1 MTVHLRPFLRQLS
14 AIGVAVAAGLAS
26 ISGTTWADGACTS
39 VDTPRCMQKLPTGID
54 MAYIEVGPPDG
65 KPVLLI
71 HGLTDSVRSWS
82 LAMDDLHKL
91 DPKLHIVA
99 VDLRGHGQSSMP
111 DAKTC
116 PPAPEACFRMS
127 ELAGDVVAFMQAKGI
142 AKADLAGHS
151 MGSFV
156 VQEIALT
163 HPEMVGHAIL
173 DATGA
178 KSVGNAALGDFV
190 LKQTVEGAWK
200 KALEAKGYAFPAGV
214 YELTPL
220 DADPKAMEWIAAN
233 WTLDPAAQP
242 TFLTPYTPE
251 TAKVR
256 LGTWIG
262 ATKGLLA
269 QDNTERL
276 KSLSVPTLVIWAT
289 QDSIYLAKDQD
300 EIKASLKDAAAKSG
314 LTFYWKE
321 FGKLPLPA
329 SGAQESDIGHNIQ
342 WSAAETVAKD
352 IDSFITTGQP
362 TLDFAHSDAAPKFT
376 NIIVEPGK
384 ATVVKIGK

>member
-1 MTVHLRPFLRQLS
+1 MTSHMRSLLLRLS
-14 AIGVAVAAGLAS
+14 AVGLLATGMS
-26 ISGTTWADGACTS
+26 LSVGATAWAESTCTS
-39 VDTPRCMQKLPTGID
+39 VDTPRCVEKLPTGID
-54 MAYIEVGPPDG
+54 MAYIEVGPVDG

-82 LAMDDLHKL
+82 LSMDDLHKI
-91 DPKLHIVA
+91 DPSLHIIA

-111 DAKTC
+111 DAKAC
-116 PPAPEACFRMS
+116 APDPEKCYRVS
-127 ELAGDVVAFMQAKGI
+127 DLAGDVVAFMKAKGI
-142 AKADLAGHS
+142 AKADMAGHS

-156 VQEIALT
+156 VQEIALS

-173 DATGA
+173 VATGA
-178 KSVGNAALGDFV
+178 KSVGNAALSDFV

-200 KALEAKGYAFPAGV
+200 KALEAKGLAFPAGV

-233 WTLDPAAQP
+233 WTLDPAAQAA
-242 TFLTPYTPE
+242 FLTPYTPE
-251 TAKVR
+251 TAKTR

-262 ATKGLLA
+262 ATRGLLA

-276 KSLSVPTLVIWAT
+276 KSMSVPTLVLWAT

-300 EIKASLKDAAAKSG
+300 EIKASLEDAAAKTG

-321 FGKLPLPA
+321 YGKLPLPA
-329 SGAQESDIGHNIQ
+329 SGAQESDVGHNIQ
-342 WSAAETVAKD
+342 WSASETVAKD
-352 IDSFITTGQP
+352 IESFIKTGAP
-362 TLDFAHSDAAPKFT
+362 TSDLAHSDVTP
-376 NIIVEPGK
+376 NISTIVVEPGK
-384 ATVVKIGK
+384 AVVQKIKK

>member
-1 MTVHLRPFLRQLS
+1 MTFCTYRSFRRLS
-14 AIGVAVAAGLAS
+14 AIALVATSVLVQLTGSAS
-26 ISGTTWADGACTS
+26 AEAACTS

-54 MAYIEVGPPDG
+54 MAYIEVGPADG
-65 KPVLLI
+65 RPVLLI

-82 LAMDDLHKL
+82 LAMDELHKL
-91 DPKLHIVA
+91 DPKLHIIA

-116 PPAPEACFRMS
+116 APAPEACFRMS
-127 ELAGDVVAFMQAKGI
+127 DLAGDVVAFMQAKGI
-142 AKADLAGHS
+142 AKADMAGHS

-190 LKQTVEGAWK
+190 LQQTVEGAWK
-200 KALEAKGYAFPAGV
+200 KSLEAKGYAFPASV

-242 TFLTPYTPE
+242 SFLTPYTPE

-256 LGTWIG
+256 LGTWVG

-276 KSLSVPTLVIWAT
+276 KSMSVPTLVMWAT

-314 LTFYWKE
+314 ITFYWKE
-321 FGKLPLPA
+321 YGKLPLPA

-352 IDSFITTGQP
+352 INAFITTGAP
-362 TLDFAHSDAAPKFT
+362 TFDLAHSDAAPNLT
-376 NIIVEPGK
+376 RIIVEPGK
-384 ATVVKIGK
+384 AIVDKIGN